1 MGKIVIIGNGIAGV
15 SVARELR
22 KKGAQDEVLII
33 SGESD
38 HHYSR
43 TALMYIFMGH
53 LKYEHTK
60 PYEDRFWSENK
71 IELKRGWVEKIDGQN
86 QCLNLDNGEKIT
98 YSKLVLA
105 VGSKSNKFGWPGQDL
120 PGVQGLYNLQ
130 DLENIEKSS
139 KGAKRAVIVGGG
151 LIGVEMAEMLLTRGI
166 AVTFLIREKEFW
178 DIVLPTEE
186 SRMISKH
193 IREHH
198 VDLRLEEEMDRIEAG
213 ADGRAAKVITKK
225 GEEIDCQIVGL
236 TAGVSPNTDRIKET
250 EGLDIERGIMIN
262 EYFETSL
269 PNVWA
274 VGDCAQFREPLPG
287 RRPIE
292 QVWYTGKMQGKF
304 LATNIAGEKRP
315 YDPGVWWNSAKFFD
329 IEYQT
334 YGDVLASLPDGQIS
348 FFWQSPTKH
357 QCIRL
362 NFMDDENKTIIGVNV
377 FGIRHRHEVWEHWIS
392 NKVSVKDVLESLST
406 ANFDPEFF
414 KQNEADILAEWN
426 QQFPSHSV
434 KLKSKKGLFGSLMKT
449 LNVR

>member
-1 MGKIVIIGNGIAGV
+1 MCIRD
-15 SVARELR
+15 RE
-22 KKGAQDEVLII
+22 
-33 SGESD
+33 
-38 HHYSR
+38 
-43 TALMYIFMGH
+43 
-53 LKYEHTK
+53 
-60 PYEDRFWSENK
+60 
-71 IELKRGWVEKIDGQN
+71 
-86 QCLNLDNGEKIT
+86 IT

-287 RRPIE
+287 RRPIA
-292 QVWYTGKMQGKF
+292 VSYTH
-304 LATNIAGEKRP
+304 LT
-315 YDPGVWWNSAKFFD
+315 
-329 IEYQT
+329 
-334 YGDVLASLPDGQIS
+334 LP
-348 FFWQSPTKH
+348 
-357 QCIRL
+357 
-362 NFMDDENKTIIGVNV
+362 TIY
-377 FGIRHRHEVWEHWIS
+377 
-392 NKVSVKDVLESLST
+392 SV
-406 ANFDPEFF
+406 
-414 KQNEADILAEWN
+414 
-426 QQFPSHSV
+426 
-434 KLKSKKGLFGSLMKT
+434 
-449 LNVR
+449 

>member
-1 MGKIVIIGNGIAGV
+1 MSKIVIIGNGIAGV
-15 SVARELR
+15 SVAKELR
-22 KKGAQDEVLII
+22 KEGVNDDVLII

-43 TALMYIFMGH
+43 TALMYIYMGH

-60 PYEDRFWSENK
+60 PYEDHFWRENK
-71 IELKRGWVEKIDGQN
+71 IELKRAWVDEIDGETQSI
-86 QCLNLDNGEKIT
+86 LTDSGEKIE

-105 VGSKSNKFGWPGQDL
+105 VGSASNKFGWPGQDL

-130 DLENIEKSS
+130 DLAELEKSS

-151 LIGVEMAEMLLTRGI
+151 LIGVEMAEMMLSRGI
-166 AVTFLIREKEFW
+166 AVTFLVREEEFW
-178 DIVLPTEE
+178 NLVLPDGE
-186 SRMISKH
+186 SRMISEH

-213 ADGRAAKVITKK
+213 PDGKAAKVFTKK
-225 GEEIDCQIVGL
+225 GEEIECQIVGL
-236 TAGVSPNTDRIKET
+236 TAGVGPNVARIKNT
-250 EGLDIERGIMIN
+250 EGLDIERGIMIDH
-262 EYFETSL
+262 YFQTSL

-304 LATNIAGEKRP
+304 LASNMAGKKVV
-315 YDPGVWWNSAKFFD
+315 YSPGVWWNSAKFFD

-334 YGDVLASLPDGQIS
+334 YGDVLANLPEGQAT
-348 FFWQSPTKH
+348 FFWRSATKY

-362 NFMDDENKTIIGVNV
+362 NFKDDEDKTIIGVNV
-377 FGIRHRHEVWEHWIS
+377 FGVRHRHEVWEHWIS
-392 NKVSVKDVLESLST
+392 NEVSVIEVLENLAV

-414 KQNEADILAEWN
+414 KQSETEILEAWN
-426 QQFPSHSV
+426 KQFPSDQV
-434 KLKSKKGLFGSLMKT
+434 KLKSKKGLFGSLMKK
-449 LNVR
+449 LSV